1 MMPSHT
7 TNRRKHSH
15 LADYFPE
22 ERIIVTSGIALAVV
36 TILTF
41 FSPSLLGSALAP
53 IIAFTPLAVANAGD
67 GSLLAWSVIVGMMI
81 VGVVLLYHFLR
92 RTASPTA

>member
-1 MMPSHT
+1 MPSHN
-7 TNRRKHSH
+7 TNRRKHSN

-22 ERIIVTSGIALAVV
+22 ERIIVTSGIMLAIV

-53 IIAFTPLAVANAGD
+53 IIAFTPLAAATPKD
-67 GSLLAWSVIVGMMI
+67 GSLFAWAVIVGMMI

>member
-1 MMPSHT
+1 MPAQST
-7 TNRRKHSH
+7 SRRKHSH

-22 ERIIVTSGIALAVV
+22 ERIIVTSGIVLAVV
-36 TILTF
+36 TVLTF
-41 FSPSLLGSALAP
+41 FAPSLLGSAFAP
-53 IIAFTPLAVANAGD
+53 IIAFTPLAVVPPQN
-67 GSLLAWSVIVGMMI
+67 GSLLTWAVLAGMII

>member
-1 MMPSHT
+1 MPSHN
-7 TNRRKHSH
+7 TNRRKHSN

-22 ERIIVTSGIALAVV
+22 ERIIVTSGIVLAIV

-53 IIAFTPLAVANAGD
+53 IIAFTPFAVAAPNG
-67 GSLLAWSVIVGMMI
+67 GSLFAWAVIVGMMI